1 MNTIKVL
8 AYPKN
13 ISDAD
18 LIIYSQG
25 IKTSVSANTN
35 FSSLNP
41 YLISLQTA
49 NVNLNAALLAQ
60 KPGDKTSTSNLHEAS
75 NEVKRILRVL
85 ASSVEFTS
93 NNNKILIHS
102 SGFGVKKPIVRDA
115 KSFNAKQGKTTGT
128 AVLEINSY
136 GNAAYQW
143 EISPDPIGVWSPLEV
158 TIRSKTTVS
167 DLVAGT
173 KYWFRVAVIT
183 SSGKTDYTDPHMVH
197 VI

>member
-25 IKTSVSANTN
+25 IKTSVSANTS

-41 YLISLQTA
+41 YLTSLQTA

-60 KPGDKTSTSNLHEAS
+60 KPGNKTSTSTLHSAS
-75 NEVKRILRVL
+75 NEVKRNLRVV
-85 ASSVEFTS
+85 ASNVEFIC
-93 NNNKILIHS
+93 NNNEAMILS
-102 SGFGVKKPIVRDA
+102 SGFSIKKPSVRDA

-128 AVLEINSY
+128 VDLEINSY

-143 EISPDPIGVWSPLEV
+143 EMSPDPIGIWSPLDV
-158 TIRSKTTVS
+158 TVKSKTTVTN
-167 DLVAGT
+167 LVPGT
-173 KYWFRVAVIT
+173 KYWFRVAVIV

>member
-25 IKTSVSANTN
+25 IKTSVSANTI

-41 YLISLQTA
+41 YLTSLQTA
-49 NVNLNAALLAQ
+49 NVNLNTALLAQ
-60 KPGDKTSTSNLHEAS
+60 KPGNKTSTSVLHNAS
-75 NEVKRILRVL
+75 NEVKRNLRVV
-85 ASSVEFTS
+85 ASNVEFIC
-93 NNNKILIHS
+93 NNNEAMILS
-102 SGFGVKKPIVRDA
+102 SGFSIKKAAVRDA

-128 AVLEINSY
+128 VDLEINSY

-158 TIRSKTTVS
+158 TVKSKTTVS
-167 DLVAGT
+167 DLLAGT

-197 VI
+197 VV